1 MTFRQGYSTNVVT
14 ITKWVDTIHIHA
26 KLKIAMYSKV
36 NKRTSS
42 THKEVAVSA
51 RKRAL
56 KETLKSYTTN
66 PIDNGST

>member
-1 MTFRQGYSTNVVT
+1 MAMCS
-14 ITKWVDTIHIHA
+14 
-26 KLKIAMYSKV
+26 KI

-66 PIDNGST
+66 LIDNDPT